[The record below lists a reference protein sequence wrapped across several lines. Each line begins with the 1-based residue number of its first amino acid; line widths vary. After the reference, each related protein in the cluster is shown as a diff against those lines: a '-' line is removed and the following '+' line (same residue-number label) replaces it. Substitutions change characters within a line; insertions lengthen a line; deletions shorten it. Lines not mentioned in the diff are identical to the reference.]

1 MTIEGIDVDL
11 KDDEPDSPLPPF
23 FEFNS
28 ADESDLFVFDKPGHI
43 NQEPPELQEYG
54 PDKVFDSR
62 GRLAELGVED
72 FVVVIKGWSKPN
84 IDLFG
89 TYLRTAAARYLP
101 RDVISVLSTVEVR
114 DHMHGVLRQR
124 QREHSLFGRLSMF
137 ARSLWRPVPRQ

>member
-11 KDDEPDSPLPPF
+11 KDHEPDKPLPPF

-28 ADESDLFVFDKPGHI
+28 ADESDVFLFDEPGHI
-43 NQEPPELQEYG
+43 NQEPPELEEYG

-72 FVVVIKGWSKPN
+72 FVVVIKGWSEPN
-84 IDLFG
+84 EDLFR
-89 TYLRTAAARYLP
+89 TYLRTAVALYLP
-101 RDVISVLSTVEVR
+101 QDVISVLSTGELR
-114 DHMHGVLRQR
+114 DRLLGLVRQR

-137 ARSLWRPVPRQ
+137 VRGRRRPVSGQ